1 MAGLFI
7 LGGSTYYTLLL
18 LQSLE
23 KQGIAQNFSRIAL
36 FGRNADRL
44 KLVAQAGSKLVN
56 GKVPI
61 VVTDKI
67 EDCLDPEYSV
77 LFNQIRFGGLQARDT
92 DEKIAISVGLAADET
107 IGIVGISN
115 AIRTII
121 GIETLVETLRA
132 KTGNYTFLNF
142 TNPCS
147 IVCQYLSEMLD
158 ARVIGICDYPASM
171 QHEIARVK
179 GVPPSSVVLD
189 YFGLNHFGF
198 VHGLTIDGCDA
209 LDDAIAAQPSFKPE
223 CNRYFSTL
231 LNVSWSFIFEAERIT
246 TRQRSKPNRADS
258 LLQIEGACEA
268 LLASG
273 EEQPVAY
280 LDILAQRDCHWYD
293 LAVSPV
299 LAQLTGA
306 RAQPVYIN
314 CAAGDALQ
322 LGLEQTVIE
331 ASCMLRSDAVS
342 FTPYPERLRALPEY
356 LLVRT
361 MKQAELALLS
371 GITSREPD
379 AIIAAC
385 LINPMIRSLDATQ
398 RYFSKLCE
406 VDADMRQFWKGAI

>member
-23 KQGIAQNFSRIAL
+23 KHGLSQNFSRIAI

-44 KLVAQAGSKLVN
+44 RLIAQAGSELVS
-56 GKVPI
+56 GKVQI
-61 VVTDKI
+61 VATDKI
-67 EDCLDPEYSV
+67 ADCLDPEYKI
-77 LFNQIRFGGLQARDT
+77 LFNQIRFGGLHARDT
-92 DEKIAISVGLAADET
+92 DEKIAMSVGLAADET
-107 IGIVGISN
+107 IGIVGVSN
-115 AIRTII
+115 AIRTIT

-147 IVCQYLSEMLD
+147 IVCQYLSEKLD
-158 ARVIGICDYPASM
+158 ARVIGICDYPAFM
-171 QHEIARVK
+171 QHEIARAM
-179 GVPPSSVVLD
+179 GVPPDSVVLD

-198 VHGLTIDGCDA
+198 VHSLTIDGRDA
-209 LDDAIAAQPSFKPE
+209 LNDTIAAQPSFMPE

-231 LNVSWSFIFEAERIT
+231 LNISWSFVFEAERIT
-246 TRQRSKPNRADS
+246 ARQLSKPNRADS
-258 LLQIEGACEA
+258 LLQIESACDA

-273 EEQPVAY
+273 EARPGAY
-280 LDILAQRDCHWYD
+280 LEILAQRDCHWYN

-306 RAQPVYIN
+306 KAQPVYIN

-322 LGLEQTVIE
+322 LGVEQTVIE
-331 ASCMLRSDAVS
+331 ATCALRPDAIS
-342 FTPYPERLRALPEY
+342 FVPYPERLRALPEY
-356 LLVRT
+356 LLVRS

-371 GITSREPD
+371 GITSRQPD
-379 AIIAAC
+379 SIIGAC
-385 LINPMIRSLDATQ
+385 LINPMISSLDATQ

-406 VDADMRQFWKGAI
+406 IDADMRQFWKGAI

>member
-23 KQGIAQNFSRIAL
+23 RQGLAQNFSRIAL

-44 KLVAQAGSKLVN
+44 KLIAQVASKLMS

-67 EDCLDPEYSV
+67 EDCQDPAYDI

-107 IGIVGISN
+107 IGIVGVSN
-115 AIRTII
+115 AIRTVI

-171 QHEIARVK
+171 QHEVARVM
-179 GVPPSSVVLD
+179 GVPLSSVMLQ

-198 VHGLTIDGCDA
+198 VHGLTIDGRDA
-209 LDDAIAAQPSFKPE
+209 LDDVIAARPTFMPE

-231 LNVSWSFIFEAERIT
+231 LNISWSFIFEAERVT
-246 TRQRSKPNRADS
+246 TRQRSKPNRAGS
-258 LLQIEGACEA
+258 LLQIEKVCDA

-273 EEQPVAY
+273 EEQPAAY

-299 LAQLTGA
+299 VAQLTGA
-306 RAQPVYIN
+306 QTQPVHIN

-322 LGLEQTVIE
+322 LGREQTVIE
-331 ASCMLRSDAVS
+331 ASCTLRPDTVS
-342 FTPYPERLRALPEY
+342 FIPYPERLKALPEY

-361 MKQAELALLS
+361 MKQAELTLLS
-371 GITSREPD
+371 GITSRQPD
-379 AIIAAC
+379 AIVASC
-385 LINPMIRSLDATQ
+385 LINPMLRSLDATQ
-398 RYFSKLCE
+398 QYFSKLCE
-406 VDADMRQFWKGAI
+406 VDADMRQFWRGIR